1 MAETPD
7 AICSFGNTVGEKPIR
22 SQSGS
27 YREMTETCKTRNQTK
42 YIGKENADKLLE
54 YAATVENTETDP
66 RIVQLLLAER

>member
-1 MAETPD
+1 MGENRSGHRVDHTD
-7 AICSFGNTVGEKPIR
+7 DWKLVKRAIR
-22 SQSGS
+22 Q
-27 YREMTETCKTRNQTK
+27 K

>member
-1 MAETPD
+1 MREEYLAEEMNERDDLFEDIPD
-7 AICSFGNTVGEKPIR
+7 DEL
-22 SQSGS
+22 
-27 YREMTETCKTRNQTK
+27 EK